1 MPELFFKTPMGSKP
15 QEDKGKVYDLII
27 LGGGPAGLSAALYA
41 GRARLD
47 TLLIEKNLPGG
58 QISITDWVENYPGF
72 PEGITGLD
80 LAKKF
85 EDHARKFGTRIVL
98 EEVVDAELK
107 SEPKV
112 IKTSQGEYRA
122 HTIILATGNEPRK
135 LNIPGEEKFKGRGV
149 SYCATCDGPF
159 FKDKDL
165 VIVGCGNS
173 GVQEG
178 LYLLRFVK
186 SITYVERLQCH
197 NAEKILMERA
207 LKEPRMKFYYEHELV
222 SIDGKDKVES
232 VTAINLKTKEKMVIP
247 AQGVFFYVGLVPK
260 TEFLRGKVDCDPYCY
275 VICNENS
282 CTSVPG
288 VFAAGDVRMKDV
300 KQIVTA
306 VAEGAIAA
314 TMAMKYLE
322 GKKEM

>member
-1 MPELFFKTPMGSKP
+1 MPELFFKTPMESKAP
-15 QEDKGKVYDLII
+15 EEKGKIYDLII
-27 LGGGPAGLSAALYA
+27 LGGGPAGLTAALYA
-41 GRARLD
+41 SRAKLD
-47 TLLIEKNLPGG
+47 TLLIEKSLPGG

-72 PEGITGLD
+72 PDGISGME
-80 LAKKF
+80 LARKM
-85 EDHARKFGTRIVL
+85 EEHARKFGATIIL
-98 EEVVDAELK
+98 EEVLDVDLQAD
-107 SEPKV
+107 PKIV
-112 IKTSQGEYRA
+112 KTSRREYQTR
-122 HTIILATGNEPRK
+122 TIIVATGNEPRR
-135 LNIPGEEKFKGRGV
+135 LNIPGEEKFLGRGI

-159 FKDKDL
+159 FKDKDI

-186 SITYVERLQCH
+186 SITFVERLECH

-207 LKEPRMKFYYEHELV
+207 LKETRMKFYYEHELT
-222 SIDGKDKVES
+222 SINGEDRIES
-232 VTAINLKTKEKMVIP
+232 VTAVNLKTKEKIVIP

-260 TEFLRGKVDCDPYCY
+260 TAFLRGKVDCDTYCY

-288 VFAAGDVRMKDV
+288 VFAAGDVKQKDV

-306 VAEGAIAA
+306 LSDGATAA

-322 GKKEM
+322 SKEKM